1 MTLNELIRD
10 VVYERDKN
18 IVYIANRTGYTLER
32 LHDIVLLRSP
42 ATMIEARDIFDSL
55 GVCLSDYICVY

>member
-32 LHDIVLLRSP
+32 LHDIVSLRSP
-42 ATMIEARDIFDSL
+42 ATMIEARDILDSL